1 MVHPGE
7 RRSSAIQGSVKR
19 RTFNMTFPGFDGD
32 IKILAD
38 IAAIDS
44 KRITQD
50 EERAL
55 DLYATVKHLRKN
67 MRFKT
72 GELVFAEEEEKE
84 EAEGAQE
91 ED

>member
-1 MVHPGE
+1 
-7 RRSSAIQGSVKR
+7 
-19 RTFNMTFPGFDGD
+19 MTFPGFDGD

-38 IAAIDS
+38 IAAIDL

-72 GELVFAEEEEKE
+72 GELAFPEEKDD
-84 EAEGAQE
+84 QE
-91 ED
+91 EDQDED

>member
-19 RTFNMTFPGFDGD
+19 RAFNMTFPGFDGD

-72 GELVFAEEEEKE
+72 GEPVFAEEE